1 MTNTFISKVL
11 AERQVL
17 EIVNRTYSGELQLS
31 GLSSSA
37 IESWRGKVGLSAN
50 HPLIESLI
58 ALGMLTQTLSNRSN
72 ESFTPL
78 DPSAEPEISRRIF
91 ELKSM
96 VGVAR
101 RGNSGTGNSG
111 TDHE

>member
-1 MTNTFISKVL
+1 MAGLHCGRQVTNTFINKVV

-17 EIVNRTYSGELQLS
+17 DIVNRAFFGKLQLT

-37 IESWRGKVGLSAN
+37 IESWRSKVALSEN
-50 HPLIESLI
+50 HPLIKSLV

-78 DPSAEPEISRRIF
+78 DPNVEPEIERI
-91 ELKSM
+91 L
-96 VGVAR
+96 GDLPRALALAR
-101 RGNSGTGNSG
+101 AE
-111 TDHE
+111 H

>member
-17 EIVNRTYSGELQLS
+17 EIVNRTYSGDLQLP
-31 GLSSSA
+31 GLSSAA
-37 IESWRGKVGLSAN
+37 IESWRSKVGLPAI

-58 ALGMLTQTLSNRSN
+58 ALGILTQTLSNRSN

-78 DPSAEPEISRRIF
+78 NPGAEQEINRRMV
-91 ELKSM
+91 ELKFQ
-96 VGVAR
+96 VAVAR
-101 RGNSGTGNSG
+101 R
-111 TDHE
+111 

>member
-17 EIVNRTYSGELQLS
+17 EIVNRAYSGELQLP

-37 IESWRGKVGLSAN
+37 LESWRGKVALPAN
-50 HPLIESLI
+50 HPLVESLV

-78 DPSAEPEISRRIF
+78 DPNAEPEIRRMIA
-91 ELKSM
+91 ELPSKVAM
-96 VGVAR
+96 VRSEG
-101 RGNSGTGNSG
+101 
-111 TDHE
+111 